1 MRILD
6 LETQATMGA
15 VMDELHT
22 RPVLVQLPQV
32 YALLA
37 PATLA
42 GAEGLNRLKARLP
55 GKSYGT
61 AVGRM
66 QSFWEMIDGRSLP
79 ESIQDPAVID
89 AVPDVFYRCKIAE
102 AETETAAVRQGT
114 HQTLVLGGRLRE
126 LMRCV
131 EEAFESQAE
140 PEMFGGHHFSAP
152 LITSCNVSG
161 DPLGSITDEV
171 RAREF
176 CDQRGVGLW
185 VRGSSTSC
193 EQGSF
198 PILELGP
205 AGIGIGREG
214 PGLDRILKS
223 IHSKSRA

>member
-1 MRILD
+1 MNILD
-6 LETQATMGA
+6 LDTDATIGA
-15 VMDELHT
+15 VIDELHT

-37 PATLA
+37 PATPA
-42 GAEGLNRLKARLP
+42 GAAGLNRMKARLP

-66 QSFWEMIDGRSLP
+66 QSFWDMIDSTSLP
-79 ESIQDPAVID
+79 ESIQDPAVLD

-126 LMRCV
+126 LMRSV
-131 EEAFESQAE
+131 EKAFESQAE

-176 CDQRGVGLW
+176 IDQRGVGLW
-185 VRGSSTSC
+185 VRGAGTSC

-198 PILELGP
+198 PILELNP
-205 AGIGIGREG
+205 AGIGIGRKG
-214 PGLDRILKS
+214 PGLDCILES
-223 IHSKSRA
+223 IYSKSRA

>member
-6 LETQATMGA
+6 LDTEATMGA
-15 VMDELHT
+15 VIDELQS

-42 GAEGLNRLKARLP
+42 GAAGLNRMKARQP

-61 AVGRM
+61 ALGRM
-66 QSFWEMIDGRSLP
+66 QSFWDMIDCGSLP
-79 ESIQDPAVID
+79 EGIQEPEVLDT
-89 AVPDVFYRCKIAE
+89 VPNVFYRCKIAA
-102 AETETAAVRQGT
+102 AETETAAVRHGT
-114 HQTLVLGGRLRE
+114 HQTLVLGGQMRD
-126 LMRCV
+126 LMCYV
-131 EEAFESQAE
+131 EEAFGSQAE

-152 LITSCNVSG
+152 LITSCNISG
-161 DPLGSITDEV
+161 DPLGSITDEA

-176 CDQRGVGLW
+176 IDQRGVRLW
-185 VRGSSTSC
+185 VRGTSTTC

-214 PGLDRILKS
+214 PGLDRILES